1 MIIPRYTLGAI
12 GVEEI
17 LRREAAIQTGAEE
30 AVRRIME
37 DVRARGDEALLEYTE
52 RFDGVRPEP
61 LYVTEAEFAAA
72 EAAVAR
78 GLADALARAAARIEA
93 FHRRQVRQ
101 DTVLLEEDGVV
112 LGQRFTP
119 VARAGLYV
127 PGGTASYPSS
137 VLMNAIPARLAGV
150 DEIVIATPPRRDGTV
165 APLILLAARQSG
177 VTRVLKAGGAQA
189 VAALAF
195 GTERVPRVDKI
206 TGPGNLYVATAKKL
220 AFGQV
225 SIDMVAGPSEILVLA
240 DGSADPAA
248 AAADLL
254 SQAEHD
260 RLASAVL
267 VTDCPALADA
277 VEAELARQL
286 PLLPRQD
293 VCRASLAARGKLI
306 VSRDLDEALDAAN
319 RIAPEHLELMVRDP
333 FALLMR
339 VKNAGSVFLGHH
351 TPEAVGDYFAG
362 PNHVLP
368 TGGTARF
375 SSPLSVDDF
384 VKKTQFLYY
393 TQDALRR
400 ARADVTALAE
410 AEGLHAHA
418 RSVAIRFAGEEG
430 MA

>member
-1 MIIPRYTLGAI
+1 MIRRYDLQSI
-12 GVEEI
+12 GLDEI
-17 LRREAAIQTGAEE
+17 LSREAAMLTGAEAAVAEILE
-30 AVRRIME
+30 AVRTG
-37 DVRARGDEALLEYTE
+37 GDRALLDYTE
-52 RFDGVRPEP
+52 RFDGVRPDP
-61 LYVTEAEFAAA
+61 LLVTERELDAAMD
-72 EAAVAR
+72 AV
-78 GLADALARAAARIEA
+78 GPALLGTMERAAARIEA

-101 DTVLLEEDGVV
+101 DAVLLEEDGVV

-119 VARAGLYV
+119 IARAGLYV

-150 DEIVIATPPRRDGTV
+150 GEIVMTTPPQRDGTV
-165 APLILLAARQSG
+165 APLILVASRLAG
-177 VTRVLKAGGAQA
+177 VTRVIRAGGAQA

-195 GTERVPRVDKI
+195 GTEQVPRVDKI
-206 TGPGNLYVATAKKL
+206 TGPGNIYVATAKRL
-220 AFGQV
+220 VFGQV

-240 DGSADPAA
+240 DASADPVA

-260 RLASAVL
+260 RLSSAVL
-267 VTDCPALADA
+267 VTDSPDLADA

-293 VCRASLAARGKLI
+293 ICRASLRARGKIL
-306 VSRDLDEALDAAN
+306 VSRDMDEALDAAN

-333 FALLMR
+333 FALLPR
-339 VKNAGSVFLGHH
+339 VQNAGSVFLGHH
-351 TPEAVGDYFAG
+351 TPEALGDYLAG

-393 TQDALRR
+393 TADALRR
-400 ARADVTALAE
+400 VKDDVAALAE
-410 AEGLHAHA
+410 AEGLRAHA
-418 RSVAIRFAGEEG
+418 RSVGVRFAKEDT
-430 MA
+430 

>member
-1 MIIPRYTLGAI
+1 M
-12 GVEEI
+12 
-17 LRREAAIQTGAEE
+17 
-30 AVRRIME
+30 
-37 DVRARGDEALLEYTE
+37 
-52 RFDGVRPEP
+52 
-61 LYVTEAEFAAA
+61 
-72 EAAVAR
+72 
-78 GLADALARAAARIEA
+78 
-93 FHRRQVRQ
+93 
-101 DTVLLEEDGVV
+101 
-112 LGQRFTP
+112 
-119 VARAGLYV
+119 
-127 PGGTASYPSS
+127 
-137 VLMNAIPARLAGV
+137 
-150 DEIVIATPPRRDGTV
+150 
-165 APLILLAARQSG
+165 
-177 VTRVLKAGGAQA
+177 TRVLKAGGAQA

>member
-1 MIIPRYTLGAI
+1 MILSRYELRAV

-17 LRREAAIQTGAEE
+17 LRREAAVQTGVE
-30 AVRRIME
+30 AAVQQIME
-37 DVRARGDEALLEYTE
+37 DVRARGDEALLAYTE
-52 RFDGVRPEP
+52 RFDGVRPDP
-61 LYVTEAEFAAA
+61 LAVTEEEFAAA
-72 EAAVAR
+72 EAAVAPELR
-78 GLADALARAAARIEA
+78 AALGRAAANIEA

-101 DTVLLEEDGVV
+101 DLVTFGEDGVV

-119 VARAGLYV
+119 IARAGLYV

-150 DEIVIATPPRRDGTV
+150 GEIVMTTPPQRDGTV
-165 APLILLAARQSG
+165 APLILVASRLAG
-177 VTRVLKAGGAQA
+177 VTRVIRAGGAQA

-195 GTERVPRVDKI
+195 GTEQVPRVDKI
-206 TGPGNLYVATAKKL
+206 TGPGNIYVATAKRL
-220 AFGQV
+220 VFGQV

-240 DGSADPAA
+240 DASADPVA

-260 RLASAVL
+260 RLSSAVL
-267 VTDCPALADA
+267 VTDSPDLADA

-293 VCRASLAARGKLI
+293 ICRASLRARGKIL
-306 VSRDLDEALDAAN
+306 VSRDMDEALDAAN

-333 FALLMR
+333 FALLPR
-339 VKNAGSVFLGHH
+339 VQNAGSVFLGHH
-351 TPEAVGDYFAG
+351 TPEALGDYLAG

-393 TQDALRR
+393 TADALRR
-400 ARADVTALAE
+400 VKDDVAALAE
-410 AEGLHAHA
+410 AEGLRAHA
-418 RSVAIRFAGEEG
+418 RSVGVRFAKEDT
-430 MA
+430 

>member
-1 MIIPRYTLGAI
+1 MILSRYELRAV

-17 LRREAAIQTGAEE
+17 LRREAAVQTGAEA
-30 AVRRIME
+30 AVQQIME
-37 DVRARGDEALLEYTE
+37 DVRARGDEALLAYTE
-52 RFDGVRPEP
+52 RFDGVRPDP
-61 LYVTEAEFAAA
+61 LAVTEEEFAAA
-72 EAAVAR
+72 EAAVAPELR
-78 GLADALARAAARIEA
+78 AALGRAAANIEA
-93 FHRRQVRQ
+93 FHQRQVRQ
-101 DTVLLEEDGVV
+101 DLVTFGEDGVV

-119 VARAGLYV
+119 IARAGLYV

-150 DEIVIATPPRRDGTV
+150 GEIVMTTPPQRDGTV
-165 APLILLAARQSG
+165 APLILVASRLAG
-177 VTRVLKAGGAQA
+177 VTRVIRAGGAQA

-195 GTERVPRVDKI
+195 GTEQVPRVDKI
-206 TGPGNLYVATAKKL
+206 TGPGNIYVATAKRL
-220 AFGQV
+220 VFGQV

-240 DGSADPAA
+240 DASADPVA

-260 RLASAVL
+260 RLSSAVL
-267 VTDCPALADA
+267 VTDSPDLADA

-293 VCRASLAARGKLI
+293 ICRASLRARGKIL
-306 VSRDLDEALDAAN
+306 VSRDMDEALDAAN

-333 FALLMR
+333 FALLPR
-339 VKNAGSVFLGHH
+339 VQNAGSVFLGHH
-351 TPEAVGDYFAG
+351 TPEALGDYLAG

-393 TQDALRR
+393 TADALRR
-400 ARADVTALAE
+400 VKDDVAALAE
-410 AEGLHAHA
+410 AEGLRAHA
-418 RSVAIRFAGEEG
+418 RSVGVRFAKEDT
-430 MA
+430 

>member
-1 MIIPRYTLGAI
+1 MILSRYELRAV

-17 LRREAAIQTGAEE
+17 LRREAAVQTGVE
-30 AVRRIME
+30 AAVQQIME
-37 DVRARGDEALLEYTE
+37 DVRARGDEALLAYTE
-52 RFDGVRPEP
+52 RFDGVRPDP
-61 LYVTEAEFAAA
+61 LAVTEEEFAAA
-72 EAAVAR
+72 EAAVAPELR
-78 GLADALARAAARIEA
+78 AVLGRAAANIEA

-101 DTVLLEEDGVV
+101 DLVTFGEDGVV

-119 VARAGLYV
+119 IARAGLYV

-150 DEIVIATPPRRDGTV
+150 GEIVMTTPPQRDGTV
-165 APLILLAARQSG
+165 APLILVASRLAG
-177 VTRVLKAGGAQA
+177 VTRVIRAGGAQA

-195 GTERVPRVDKI
+195 GTEQVPRVDKI
-206 TGPGNLYVATAKKL
+206 TGPGNIYVATAKRL
-220 AFGQV
+220 VFGQV

-240 DGSADPAA
+240 DASADPVA

-260 RLASAVL
+260 RLSSAVL
-267 VTDCPALADA
+267 VTDSPDLADA

-293 VCRASLAARGKLI
+293 ICRASLRARGKIL
-306 VSRDLDEALDAAN
+306 VSRDMDEALDAAN

-333 FALLMR
+333 FALLPR
-339 VKNAGSVFLGHH
+339 VQNAGSVFLGHH
-351 TPEAVGDYFAG
+351 TPEALGDYLAG

-393 TQDALRR
+393 TADALRR
-400 ARADVTALAE
+400 VKDDVAALAE
-410 AEGLHAHA
+410 AEGLRAHA
-418 RSVAIRFAGEEG
+418 RSVGVRFAKEDT
-430 MA
+430 

>member
-1 MIIPRYTLGAI
+1 MIRRYDLQSI
-12 GVEEI
+12 GLDEI
-17 LRREAAIQTGAEE
+17 LSREAAMLTGAEAAVAEILE
-30 AVRRIME
+30 AVRTG
-37 DVRARGDEALLEYTE
+37 GDRALLDYTE
-52 RFDGVRPEP
+52 RFDGVRPDP
-61 LYVTEAEFAAA
+61 LLVTERELDAAMD
-72 EAAVAR
+72 AV
-78 GLADALARAAARIEA
+78 GPALLGTMVRAAARIEA

-101 DTVLLEEDGVV
+101 DAVLLEEDGVV

-119 VARAGLYV
+119 IARVGLYV

-150 DEIVIATPPRRDGTV
+150 SEILIATPPRRDGSV
-165 APLILLAARQSG
+165 SPLILAAARLSG
-177 VTRVLKAGGAQA
+177 VTRIVKAGGAQA
-189 VAALAF
+189 VAAMAF
-195 GTERVPRVDKI
+195 GTEQVPRVDKI

-220 AFGQV
+220 VFGQV

-240 DGSADPAA
+240 DDSADPAL

-277 VEAELARQL
+277 VEAELERQL
-286 PLLPRQD
+286 PLLPRRD
-293 VCRASLAARGKLI
+293 ICRASIDGRGKLI
-306 VSRDLDEALDAAN
+306 VARSLDEALDAAN

-333 FALLMR
+333 FALLPR

-351 TPEAVGDYFAG
+351 TPEALGDYFAG

-368 TGGTARF
+368 TGGSARF

-393 TQDALRR
+393 TEDALRR
-400 ARADVTALAE
+400 ARDDVRAFAE
-410 AEGLHAHA
+410 AEGLQAHA
-418 RSVAIRFAGEEG
+418 RSVTIRFDED
-430 MA
+430 